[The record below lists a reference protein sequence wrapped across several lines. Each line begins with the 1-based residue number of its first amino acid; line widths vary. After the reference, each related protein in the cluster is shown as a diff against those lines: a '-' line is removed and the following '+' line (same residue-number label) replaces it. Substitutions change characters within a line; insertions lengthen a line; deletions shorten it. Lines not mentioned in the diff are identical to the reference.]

1 MSVLKEEDL
10 IVNLDFKCARCQADC
25 TKVSAAEPEL
35 GYVSHAPGH
44 EGEFVGPLC
53 TNCFNQTPEQER
65 AVRKI
70 PETAFLVVIRQ
81 DGEGAYM
88 TTEAVPLA
96 YLREPT
102 FNDIL
107 RGCEQISRDVHD
119 SLFAQKIT
127 MQIMRTLSAGQK
139 QSKLLVPR

>member
-1 MSVLKEEDL
+1 MSVIKEEDL
-10 IVNLDFKCARCQADC
+10 IKSLEFKCARCQVEC
-25 TKVSAAEPEL
+25 TKINAVEPEL

-53 TNCFNQTPEQER
+53 SNCFTQTPEQER
-65 AVRKI
+65 VIRKI
-70 PETAFLVVIRQ
+70 PETAFLVVLRQ

-88 TTEAVPLA
+88 TTEAVPIA

-107 RGCEQISRDVHD
+107 HGCEQIIRDVHD
-119 SLFAQKIT
+119 SLFAQKLT
-127 MQIMRTLSAGQK
+127 MQIVRTMQK
-139 QSKLLVPR
+139 PSKLIVPR